1 MSTTYRYLKF
11 KINTNLLDEC
21 KSLVYYN
28 YADRDLK
35 DAITACAIKSPD
47 GMPNN
52 MFKVYPDT
60 CDSYRFTN
68 ICGIIPNTVSELL
81 FCSIKPFSPIL
92 IVCSSNEVTNS
103 CTLCPYE
110 ASTI

>member
-11 KINTNLLDEC
+11 KIDTNLLDEC

-60 CDSYRFTN
+60 CESYRFTS
-68 ICGIIPNTVSELL
+68 ICGILPKTIEAINN
-81 FCSIKPFSPIL
+81 FQ
-92 IVCSSNEVTNS
+92 
-103 CTLCPYE
+103 CPT
-110 ASTI
+110 A